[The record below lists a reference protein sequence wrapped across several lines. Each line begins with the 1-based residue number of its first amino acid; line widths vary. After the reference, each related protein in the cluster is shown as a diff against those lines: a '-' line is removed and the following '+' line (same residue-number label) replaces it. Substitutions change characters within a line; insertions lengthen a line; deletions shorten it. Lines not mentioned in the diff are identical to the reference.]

1 MSDLLVATTN
11 RGKLREYRELLA
23 DARVRLRSL
32 ADLDAQP
39 SEPPEDADS
48 FAENAIVKA
57 RAYAEATR
65 LITVADDSGLEI
77 AALGGAPGV
86 RTKRYFGEGLS
97 DAERNA
103 RLLERLRGAPDRTA
117 RFVCVIALAWPGGQV
132 ETFEGIC
139 PGRIAD
145 APAGANGF
153 GYDPVFV
160 PEGYTRTIAEL
171 PAEVKNRI
179 SHRGRAAAKVR
190 ALLQDRGVDP

>member
-117 RFVCVIALAWPGGQV
+117 RFVCVIALAWPGGHV

-171 PAEVKNRI
+171 PTEVKNRI

-190 ALLQDRGVDP
+190 ARLQDRGVDP

>member
-171 PAEVKNRI
+171 PTEVKNRI
-179 SHRGRAAAKVR
+179 SHRGRAVAKVR
-190 ALLQDRGVDP
+190 ARLQDRGVDP